1 MSASWLA
8 FWDSSH
14 SIYVDARHRDVHY
27 RLIAEAIARLVPGPS
42 ARVLD
47 YGSGEA
53 LHAEIVAAAAGELLL
68 CEGAPGLRAQLAA
81 RFAGD
86 PKIRV
91 VAPQDVER
99 LPDGSLDLIVL
110 HSVVQYLTPDEAEK
124 LFALFYRRLR
134 TGGLLVVS
142 DIIPPDVAAATDA
155 LELLR
160 FAGANGFLFAAILGL
175 VRTRLSD
182 YWQIRKRVGLA
193 RYDEAA
199 MIAKLAASG
208 FAAHRAP
215 ANIGHNQSR
224 RTFLARPLKPPAA

>member
-14 SIYVDARHRDVHY
+14 SIYVNARHRDVHY

-53 LHAEIVAAAAGELLL
+53 LHAGTVAAAAGELLL
-68 CEGAPGLRAQLAA
+68 CDGAPGLRAQLAA

-91 VAPQDVER
+91 VAPLDVEH
-99 LPDGSLDLIVL
+99 LPVGSLDLIVL
-110 HSVVQYLTPDEAEK
+110 HSVAQYLTPDEAEK
-124 LFALFYRRLR
+124 LFALFHRLLR
-134 TGGLLVVS
+134 AGGLLVVS
-142 DIIPPDVAAATDA
+142 DVIPPDTAAATDA

-160 FAGANGFLFAAILGL
+160 FAGANGFLFAAVVGL

-182 YWQIRKRVGLA
+182 YWQIRKRFGLT

-199 MIAKLAASG
+199 LIAKLAASG

-224 RTFLARPLKPPAA
+224 MTFLAHPR